1 MRRDRLEES
10 RLEITMQPPT
20 LVEMSAEQRELAVME
35 LAELLLPLFLRS
47 GAEHGDHRLAVNLYW
62 QA

>member
-1 MRRDRLEES
+1 
-10 RLEITMQPPT
+10 MQPPT